1 MANHKNASDTQIMS
15 SKLQDAI
22 RIIQG
27 VVDELDV
34 SSPKG
39 MNYGTND
46 YSGNSKAKGRI
57 IVDNTPVKSGRQGAD
72 VSGYMVRH
80 DTVSQ
85 DDVFSNSVQKVTPP
99 HQEQNGTLSIC
110 FRVNG
115 HIDRDPNNRER
126 FLVDMDNSKKWLRL
140 PNGTKGVNDGNSA
153 PYVLYEMPQTVISS
167 DSSTGCAIL
176 FLNSANP
183 NETFEEYLEKRVN
196 ERIAQ
201 KELQRARKLEAE
213 NRKKAEL
220 EAKRKQEEE
229 DKRIAE
235 EQARV
240 EAMSKYRTME
250 EVFNQVRRLRK
261 DPTTP
266 FLKLDSGMSN
276 FSHTMYSENSD
287 TPYVRCKD
295 EQYGY
300 IILPNK
306 TSAFNINE
314 IDDSV
319 YECDSYFIDESYKLI
334 QPCVVDEY
342 NKIIQKGK
350 ISQ

>member
-1 MANHKNASDTQIMS
+1 M
-15 SKLQDAI
+15 
-22 RIIQG
+22 
-27 VVDELDV
+27 
-34 SSPKG
+34 
-39 MNYGTND
+39 
-46 YSGNSKAKGRI
+46 
-57 IVDNTPVKSGRQGAD
+57 
-72 VSGYMVRH
+72 
-80 DTVSQ
+80 
-85 DDVFSNSVQKVTPP
+85 
-99 HQEQNGTLSIC
+99 
-110 FRVNG
+110 
-115 HIDRDPNNRER
+115 
-126 FLVDMDNSKKWLRL
+126 
-140 PNGTKGVNDGNSA
+140 
-153 PYVLYEMPQTVISS
+153 
-167 DSSTGCAIL
+167 
-176 FLNSANP
+176 
-183 NETFEEYLEKRVN
+183 FEEYLEKRVN

-201 KELQRARKLEAE
+201 KELHRDRELEAE

-229 DKRIAE
+229 NKRIAE
-235 EQARV
+235 EQARA

-250 EVFNQVRRLRK
+250 DVFNQVRRLRK

-342 NKIIQKGK
+342 NKILQKGK